1 MLKLK
6 DGLRELL
13 KRPLRNPNVYY
24 QDIIDKVSES
34 IDALADD
41 EILSPHEIGVHLGKN
56 LRVLLTTLDEAREA
70 AKLPIET
77 DKAAQLQ
84 SLKNLKE
91 DDLIQLQEDLD
102 AAISGIDET
111 TDVEVEIALRPG
123 ERATRRAEV
132 IGRKRTKGIDEEVK
146 SREQTGAKTIGD
158 IESGVRDK
166 VKVVEI
172 GLKKNVGDISDQ
184 AETAATETKAKLKRR
199 AEGGTPI
206 TGAEIQEVEDAI
218 TDIQRKVERKKKAAV
233 EEGLKDMPLYFA
245 TNPSTWVNDGLN
257 AEIPRVMQI
266 AYLEEILKQSG
277 LTGRAGKLN
286 YRELEEVLDAA
297 TTPDKLNMLDPDLQE
312 ILDDMADIKE
322 PLRDMPME
330 TMAEHLKAID
340 PKRRDLT
347 KKAGWDAD
355 KQISDRR
362 QQGADEAEIA
372 AQQTIKDVGQI
383 EQRRVT
389 AEAETTAS
397 LDRIK
402 KRMDA
407 TESDIRGDASK
418 KTKARTQEKVRQERK
433 RIARFEGEVT
443 KLNQDFD
450 KMSDDKLREYK
461 DLYVEAEASWVNAK
475 LGREDYNPAQFV
487 SDVIAGRYDLDKGE
501 GVVDRMLLAIM
512 KGDINQITDG
522 MSMDAKQIIESL
534 AKGKLKPLPDSAKA
548 GFLIEIL
555 TEAGILNRGG
565 KKGTPG
571 DPKTFVES
579 LERLKEVL
587 ADQTEY
593 RMAMFFGDKTDEY
606 SKLLDE
612 CFYSHTTQQSRKR

>member
-91 DDLIQLQEDLD
+91 DDLIQLQDDLD

-277 LTGRAGKLN
+277 LTGRAGKLK
-286 YRELEEVLDAA
+286 YRELEELLDAA

-322 PLRDMPME
+322 PLRDMPLGTME
-330 TMAEHLKAID
+330 EHLKAID
-340 PKRRDLT
+340 PKRRELT
-347 KKAGWDAD
+347 EQAGLDAD
-355 KQISDRR
+355 KQISDLR

-372 AQQTIKDVGQI
+372 AQQTITDVGQI
-383 EQRRVT
+383 KQRG
-389 AEAETTAS
+389 ETVKTENQAS
-397 LDRIK
+397 VDRIK
-402 KRMDA
+402 KRMSA
-407 TESDIRGDASK
+407 TESGIRDEAGK
-418 KTKARTQEKVRQERK
+418 RTKTRTQEKVRQERK
-433 RIARFEGEVT
+433 RVARFEGDVT

-450 KMSDDKLREYK
+450 KMSADKLREYK
-461 DLYVEAEASWVNAK
+461 DLQGKAETSWVNTK
-475 LGREDYNPAQFV
+475 LGADGKDPAQFV
-487 SDVIAGRYDLDKGE
+487 SDIISGRFDLQKGDTVADK
-501 GVVDRMLLAIM
+501 MLLAIM

-522 MSMDAKQIIESL
+522 MSMDARQIIESL

-587 ADQTEY
+587 ANQTEY